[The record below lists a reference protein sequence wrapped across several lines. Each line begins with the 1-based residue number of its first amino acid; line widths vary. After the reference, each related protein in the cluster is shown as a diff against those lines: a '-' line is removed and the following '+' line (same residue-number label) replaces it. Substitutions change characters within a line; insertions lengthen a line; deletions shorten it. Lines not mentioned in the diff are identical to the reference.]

1 MSDEQAA
8 PSSPLAGFVLA
19 SASARRQS
27 LLREAGYHFTVHP
40 ADLDEKSFEHPNLLP
55 SELAR
60 RVAAAKSAAIAQI
73 HPDDVILAADTVVA
87 FGDQTIGKPSDADHA
102 RKILRLLESTTHLVI
117 TAVQVVHQTR
127 AFSAAA
133 TVTSAVRMRP
143 LSPAKIDAY
152 VATGKWEGK
161 AGGYGIQDD
170 DPFVERMTGCLT
182 NIVGLPMTTTI
193 RLLSQA
199 GVQKPG

>member
-1 MSDEQAA
+1 MSDAPEA
-8 PSSPLAGFVLA
+8 PSPSSAGFVLA
-19 SASARRQS
+19 SASPRRQG

-40 ADLDEKSFEHPNLLP
+40 ADLDEKSFEHPGLLP
-55 SELAR
+55 AELAR
-60 RVAAAKSAAIAQI
+60 RLAAAKAAAVARLHQNE
-73 HPDDVILAADTVVA
+73 VVLAADTVVA
-87 FGDQTIGKPSDADHA
+87 FGDQTIGKPADADHA
-102 RKILRLLESTTHLVI
+102 REILRLLESTTHLVI
-117 TAVQVVHQTR
+117 TGVHVVHRTR

-133 TVTSAVRMRP
+133 TIMSAVRMRP

-152 VATGKWEGK
+152 VATGKWRGK

-193 RLLSQA
+193 RLLSEA
-199 GVQKPG
+199 GVEKAG